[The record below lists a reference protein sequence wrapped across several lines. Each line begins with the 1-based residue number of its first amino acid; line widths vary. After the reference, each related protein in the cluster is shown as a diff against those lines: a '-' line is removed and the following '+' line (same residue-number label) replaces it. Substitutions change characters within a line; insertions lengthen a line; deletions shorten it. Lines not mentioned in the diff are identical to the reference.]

1 MSQSFNPNLEVLDGR
16 ELLSAMACV
25 ATAPYNEGGT
35 GIGAVP
41 FYDIAFFTDS
51 DYESV
56 DYSAYDKGVPPVS
69 AWIDWGDGGA
79 QNYTNP
85 NPTVTV
91 TPRTGA
97 TDDTQF
103 SIDWGNQFDVSE
115 GYVEESTDGGV
126 YAVAGTHRYLTSGD
140 YNITVVAVDLNGN
153 VATAHT
159 VAHVNLVS
167 DGGDG
172 GSGTPTQLLA

>member
-1 MSQSFNPNLEVLDGR
+1 MSRSFNPNLEVLDTR
-16 ELLSAMACV
+16 ALLSTMTCV
-25 ATAPYNEGGT
+25 YTAPYNEGGT

-41 FYDIAFFTDS
+41 FYDIASFTNS
-51 DYESV
+51 DYENV
-56 DYSAYDKGVPPVS
+56 DYSAWDKGVAPVS

-85 NPTVTV
+85 NPTVV
-91 TPRTGA
+91 TTTNPDGMPV
-97 TDDTQF
+97 F
-103 SIDWGNQFDVSE
+103 NIDWGNQFDVSE

>member
-1 MSQSFNPNLEVLDGR
+1 MISRFNLNLEVLDER
-16 ELLSAMACV
+16 TLLSTMTCV

-41 FYDIAFFTDS
+41 FYDIAFFTNS
-51 DYESV
+51 DYENV
-56 DYSAYDKGVPPVS
+56 DYSAWDKGVAPVS

-79 QNYTNP
+79 QNYTNA
-85 NPTVTV
+85 NPTVTL
-91 TPRTGA
+91 TNPA
-97 TDDTQF
+97 DPKDDPQF
-103 SIDWGNQFDVSE
+103 SIDWGDQFDVSE

-126 YAVAGTHRYLTSGD
+126 YGVSGTHRYLVSGD